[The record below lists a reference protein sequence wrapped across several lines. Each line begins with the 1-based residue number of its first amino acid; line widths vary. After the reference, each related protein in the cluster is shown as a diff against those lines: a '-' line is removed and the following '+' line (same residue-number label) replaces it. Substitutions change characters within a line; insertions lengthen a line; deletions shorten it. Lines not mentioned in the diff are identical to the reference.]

1 MKHLKSFLLLAAIY
15 LLIQGLGLWIAG
27 GGLWVS
33 GLVEQI
39 KENPDI
45 GVVQNPESPEAS
57 GQIFLYILFGTALLL
72 LLIKLKLEIV
82 MKVFINIAIFGGLMM
97 TLGNLFDV
105 PGMVAAVA
113 LFLLRLWKHEN
124 VMLMNFVLV
133 CTVPGIGTWLGA
145 SLGLIP
151 SLLFLIGLSVYDV
164 VAVFGTKHMVTLAEN
179 SKSNMPLMFGI
190 PIGERTL
197 GLGTGD
203 LTIPLVFTASLL
215 RQYPLTTSLIAAGGG
230 LIGLTALFIYTTSRK
245 DVILPALPPITAG
258 LLLGYGISLLLI

>member
-39 KENPDI
+39 KENPEI

-82 MKVFINIAIFGGLMM
+82 MKIFINIAIFGGLMM

-124 VMLMNFVLV
+124 FMLMNFVLV

-151 SLLFLIGLSVYDV
+151 SLLLLIGLSVYDV

-179 SKSNMPLMFGI
+179 SKSNMPLMFAI

-203 LTIPLVFTASLL
+203 LTIPLMFTASLL
-215 RQYPLTTSLIAAGGG
+215 RQYPLTTSIITAAGG
-230 LIGLTALFIYTTSRK
+230 LLGLTALFIYTTSRK

-258 LLLGYGISLLLI
+258 LLLGYGISLLLV